1 MSEPNGPE
9 PRNALVPRGQQ
20 AAAWAM
26 PRTLAEAIQVAEI
39 VHRANLF
46 PDVRNPGHALVK
58 ILAGAE
64 LGFGVIASLV
74 DVHLIEGK
82 PSVGAH
88 LRAAAIRSS
97 GHYDYEVVE
106 HTDAVCAVRFSR
118 RRADGTWHDLGVE
131 RITLEEAQAK
141 KWHLTRKGEAKGPWR
156 ASPKNMLFA
165 RCITNGF
172 RFHCPDLTSGML
184 GYDPDEVEESE
195 APAESPQT
203 PAPPSLRLTDTAVT
217 PPDETPTHAADT
229 LSSAQFLCIND
240 LAQDLGLTVEALG
253 RSLRRSFGVDDCN
266 DLTSGQADRVIAG
279 LGARK
284 AALAA
289 KTEAPA
295 PVTP

>member
-20 AAAWAM
+20 PAAWAM

-97 GHYDYEVVE
+97 GCYDYEVLE
-106 HTDAVCAVRFSR
+106 HTDAVCAIRFSR
-118 RRADGTWHDLGVE
+118 RRPDGTWQDIGVE
-131 RITLEEAQAK
+131 RITLEEAHAK
-141 KWHLTRKGEAKGPWR
+141 NWHVTRKGEAKGPWR

-172 RFHCPDLTSGML
+172 RFHCPDLTSGLL
-184 GYDPDEVEESE
+184 GYDPDEGEDLQTA
-195 APAESPQT
+195 APVPALPDAQPPQRAEDLP
-203 PAPPSLRLTDTAVT
+203 PAALPPLLLT
-217 PPDETPTHAADT
+217 
-229 LSSAQFLCIND
+229 SSQFLRIND
-240 LAQDLGLTVEALG
+240 LARDLGLTVDALG
-253 RSLRRSFGVDDCN
+253 NNLRRAFGVGDCN
-266 DLTSGQADRVIAG
+266 ELTPEQADRVIAG
-279 LGARK
+279 LEARK

-289 KTEAPA
+289 KTEATL
-295 PVTP
+295 PVTT